1 MKNLSHTLSCIKK
14 DVYISFVISF
24 VCLVVILL
32 ILSVIPLW
40 GSATVHSHSGKE
52 LNPFSKENAH
62 FSGRCT
68 STKLIL
74 LYPAL
79 FPFGTQ
85 QQLTHPPVKG
95 SSFRLRKMSV
105 FQGVAPRHTIFTSY
119 CVIPLWDSATAHSTS
134 SKELNTLP
142 LRKMPRAL
150 YLGIQFLFHPAPF
163 LFGTQQQLTLPLV
176 KSSTLSLWNNNVSL
190 GLVWYSP
197 ILFFKSICVF
207 ILYVVYFYSERPPLY
222 EIFHFIFGLFL

>member
-32 ILSVIPLW
+32 ILCAIPLW

-68 STKLIL
+68 STKLIS
-74 LYPAL
+74 LYPPL
-79 FPFGTQ
+79 FLFGTQ

-95 SSFRLRKMSV
+95 SSFRLRKTSV
-105 FQGVAPRHTIFTSY
+105 LQGVAPRHTIFTSY

-134 SKELNTLP
+134 SKEFNP
-142 LRKMPRAL
+142 
-150 YLGIQFLFHPAPF
+150 
-163 LFGTQQQLTLPLV
+163 
-176 KSSTLSLWNNNVSL
+176 SSQKNAQGAVPWHTIFISSCAIPLWNSAAAHSPSGKELNPFSL
-190 GLVWYSP
+190 
-197 ILFFKSICVF
+197 
-207 ILYVVYFYSERPPLY
+207 E
-222 EIFHFIFGLFL
+222 